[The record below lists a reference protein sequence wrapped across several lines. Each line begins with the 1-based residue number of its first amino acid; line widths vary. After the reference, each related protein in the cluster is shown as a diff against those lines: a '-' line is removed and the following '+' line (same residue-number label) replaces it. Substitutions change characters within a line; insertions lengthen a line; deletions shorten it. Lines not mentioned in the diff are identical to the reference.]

1 MTDKS
6 REKTGPETF
15 FTDWMKMTTEL
26 LDPMAW
32 MWSAFHKTTGIT
44 PDLQKDGKRP
54 RMQESWDT
62 AQKTWQA
69 FSQLMSN
76 PETMETLSK
85 GTGMLPEIFFKI
97 AQTGLNNFVNIQKQ
111 WLEHYGKLQ
120 ESTKTYNYED
130 LKEDSFKAWSQLYEQ
145 EFIKFFKIPQL
156 GLTRFYQEKMI
167 RLMDKFNIY
176 QATVAEF
183 SRLLSIPMEKSFQ
196 VLQEKLTELADEGQ
210 LPEDS
215 KAYYQMWIKILEGHY
230 MTLLQSPEYTRALN
244 KTLNAISEFSEAK
257 KEVLQDFLNMLPV
270 PTHKEMDELYKEIY
284 LLKKRIKDLEK
295 KNKNPV

>member
-26 LDPMAW
+26 WDPMAW

-69 FSQLMSN
+69 FSQVMSE
-76 PETMETLSK
+76 PETMETFLK
-85 GTGMLPEIFFKI
+85 GAGMLPEIFSKM
-97 AQTGLNNFVNIQKQ
+97 AQTGSKTFVNFQKQ
-111 WLEHYGKLQ
+111 WLERTGKLQ

-130 LKEDSFKAWSQLYEQ
+130 LKEDAFKAWTELYEK
-145 EFIKFFKIPQL
+145 EFRKLFNIPQL
-156 GLTRFYQEKMI
+156 GFTRFYQEKML
-167 RLMDKFNIY
+167 RSMDKFNIY
-176 QATVAEF
+176 QATLAEF
-183 SRLLSIPMEKSFQ
+183 LRILSSPMEKSFQ

-215 KAYYQMWIKILEGHY
+215 KAYYQMWIKILVGHY
-230 MTLLQSPEYTRALN
+230 MTLFQSPEYSRALN
-244 KTLNAISEFSEAK
+244 KTLIAISEFSEAK

-284 LLKKRIKDLEK
+284 LLKKRIKDLE
-295 KNKNPV
+295 NKNPV